1 MNASDYSDDADLE
14 ETGSFAA
21 GSVRFLSPEIELPSA
36 PGFSPGSTYFP
47 AGSEDSA
54 FAAEPEAEPAVEPW
68 PEPET
73 EAAVGPES
81 AFDTFD
87 TFEPSASFEPDAV
100 SPEPEAVSPEPE
112 PEYRARP
119 EFSDVFTRPAFI
131 GKPDLPPEA
140 PAEPEPAPEPLA
152 PEPLAPEAEASAEP
166 EDSLEQ
172 EVSAASESGASA
184 ASSDVFTRPE
194 YTAKPD
200 YSSFFTRPAFFPA
213 SEGDGEQP
221 KPAEEPRYSAP
232 GESRYPAPGEPP
244 RSLSGESRYPRPQE
258 TPYPAPEEPR
268 SSFSERSRYPS
279 PQEAPYAAPEESR
292 YPAPGEPPRSFSEE
306 SRYSGSKETTYTALD
321 DPRFSAPGEPRRSPA
336 AESRYSAPQETPYSA
351 PEEPRYPAPEEPR
364 PSFSGGSR
372 YSGPAETPYSAPDG
386 PRFSP
391 LAESRYTGP
400 NEHMLSH
407 PEGSAIPAAPS
418 RNGTATAA
426 EPVNAETPEPA
437 ATVEVPGKPADRHPV
452 RTTGELSVLRSPER
466 PVGIESR
473 LPDLWGYDGYPVVE
487 NTQPVDDQ
495 AGIVSLGYIGAAIR
509 RKKKVWVLTTA
520 LGVLVAGALYAT
532 HKATY
537 TNTTTVQLALN
548 PNLDAATALQTD
560 AILAEDST
568 MAQLAMQKL
577 GLHDTVPAFL
587 KTYTVTVST
596 TASNLLTFA
605 TTAATPNAA
614 YNETNTLATTF
625 LQYRAQTELEKE
637 SANTAAQDQQVT
649 QTQQQISQLNSQIK
663 KLKNEGVSTTDSRL
677 VRLQSD
683 LSTAQTLL
691 ASLQSNVASA
701 NATQRSTTAQLIAG
715 SSVLD
720 TGIPAE
726 GVSKK
731 KFAIEYGGGAIF
743 GGLVIGL
750 LIVAIGAILS
760 DRLRR
765 RDDVAAAL
773 GAPVRVSVASGG
785 KRSRKANREADLK
798 RVAAHLGAAVPRGSE
813 GSGSLVVVAVDGKK
827 FISEAIRE
835 LAVATAKEGKRVVV
849 ADLAGGALGRSFG
862 TKEPGIRGVDVAG
875 TRMVLVTPDRGDLAP
890 VGPLHAPLL
899 GTPMNGIQNVQ
910 AAADLFI
917 TLAAVNPATG
927 AAHLKTWADE
937 AVAVVTAG
945 ESSVTRV
952 QAVGEMIRFAG
963 ADLTSAI
970 LLGADEKDESL
981 GYATV

>member
-1 MNASDYSDDADLE
+1 
-14 ETGSFAA
+14 
-21 GSVRFLSPEIELPSA
+21 V
-36 PGFSPGSTYFP
+36 
-47 AGSEDSA
+47 
-54 FAAEPEAEPAVEPW
+54 
-68 PEPET
+68 
-73 EAAVGPES
+73 
-81 AFDTFD
+81 
-87 TFEPSASFEPDAV
+87 
-100 SPEPEAVSPEPE
+100 
-112 PEYRARP
+112 
-119 EFSDVFTRPAFI
+119 
-131 GKPDLPPEA
+131 
-140 PAEPEPAPEPLA
+140 
-152 PEPLAPEAEASAEP
+152 
-166 EDSLEQ
+166 
-172 EVSAASESGASA
+172 
-184 ASSDVFTRPE
+184 
-194 YTAKPD
+194 
-200 YSSFFTRPAFFPA
+200 
-213 SEGDGEQP
+213 
-221 KPAEEPRYSAP
+221 
-232 GESRYPAPGEPP
+232 
-244 RSLSGESRYPRPQE
+244 
-258 TPYPAPEEPR
+258 
-268 SSFSERSRYPS
+268 
-279 PQEAPYAAPEESR
+279 
-292 YPAPGEPPRSFSEE
+292 
-306 SRYSGSKETTYTALD
+306 
-321 DPRFSAPGEPRRSPA
+321 
-336 AESRYSAPQETPYSA
+336 
-351 PEEPRYPAPEEPR
+351 
-364 PSFSGGSR
+364 
-372 YSGPAETPYSAPDG
+372 
-386 PRFSP
+386 
-391 LAESRYTGP
+391 
-400 NEHMLSH
+400 
-407 PEGSAIPAAPS
+407 
-418 RNGTATAA
+418 
-426 EPVNAETPEPA
+426 
-437 ATVEVPGKPADRHPV
+437 TVEVPGKLAAQHPV

-466 PVGIESR
+466 PVGVESR
-473 LPDLWGYDGYPVVE
+473 LPDLWGYDGYPVVD

-495 AGIVSLGYIGAAIR
+495 AGIVSLGYIGAAIK
-509 RKKKVWVLTTA
+509 RKKKIWVLTTA

-537 TNTTTVQLALN
+537 SNTTTVQLALN

-560 AILAEDST
+560 AILAVDST

-577 GLHDTVPAFL
+577 GLHEPVPTFL

-596 TASNLLTFA
+596 TAANLLTFTA
-605 TTAATPNAA
+605 TTATPNAA

-637 SANTAAQDQQVT
+637 SANTAAQDQQLT

-663 KLKNEGVSTTDSRL
+663 KLKNEGVTTGDSRL
-677 VRLQSD
+677 VRLQND

-691 ASLQSNVASA
+691 ASLQANVASA

-726 GVSKK
+726 RVSKK

-743 GGLVIGL
+743 GGLVLGL

-785 KRSRKANREADLK
+785 KRSRKANRAADLK
-798 RVAAHLGAAVPRGSE
+798 RVAAHLGAAVPTGSE
-813 GSGSLVVVAVDGKK
+813 SAGSLVVVAVDGKK
-827 FISEAIRE
+827 FVSEAIRE

-849 ADLAGGALGRSFG
+849 ADLAGGALGESFG

-963 ADLTSAI
+963 ADLTSAV
-970 LLGADEKDESL
+970 LLGADERDESL

>member
-1 MNASDYSDDADLE
+1 M
-14 ETGSFAA
+14 
-21 GSVRFLSPEIELPSA
+21 
-36 PGFSPGSTYFP
+36 
-47 AGSEDSA
+47 
-54 FAAEPEAEPAVEPW
+54 
-68 PEPET
+68 
-73 EAAVGPES
+73 
-81 AFDTFD
+81 
-87 TFEPSASFEPDAV
+87 
-100 SPEPEAVSPEPE
+100 
-112 PEYRARP
+112 
-119 EFSDVFTRPAFI
+119 
-131 GKPDLPPEA
+131 
-140 PAEPEPAPEPLA
+140 
-152 PEPLAPEAEASAEP
+152 
-166 EDSLEQ
+166 
-172 EVSAASESGASA
+172 
-184 ASSDVFTRPE
+184 
-194 YTAKPD
+194 
-200 YSSFFTRPAFFPA
+200 
-213 SEGDGEQP
+213 
-221 KPAEEPRYSAP
+221 
-232 GESRYPAPGEPP
+232 
-244 RSLSGESRYPRPQE
+244 SGESRYPRPQE

-279 PQEAPYAAPEESR
+279 PQEAPYSAPEESR
-292 YPAPGEPPRSFSEE
+292 YPAPGEPPRSFSGE
-306 SRYSGSKETTYTALD
+306 SRYSGSKETKYTPLD
-321 DPRFSAPGEPRRSPA
+321 DPRFSAPGAEPRRSFA
-336 AESRYSAPQETPYSA
+336 AEPRYSGPQETPYSA
-351 PEEPRYPAPEEPR
+351 PEESRYPAPGEPR
-364 PSFSGGSR
+364 RSFSGESR
-372 YSGPAETPYSAPDG
+372 YSGPTETPHSAPNG
-386 PRFSP
+386 ARFSP
-391 LAESRYTGP
+391 LGESRYSGP
-400 NEHMLSH
+400 KERRISR

-418 RNGTATAA
+418 QNGTATAA
-426 EPVNAETPEPA
+426 EPANAETPEPA
-437 ATVEVPGKPADRHPV
+437 VTVEVPGKPAAQHPV

-466 PVGIESR
+466 PVGVESR
-473 LPDLWGYDGYPVVE
+473 LPDLWGYDGYPVVD

-577 GLHDTVPAFL
+577 GLHETVPAFL

-596 TASNLLTFA
+596 TATNLLTFTA
-605 TTAATPNAA
+605 TAATPNAA

-649 QTQQQISQLNSQIK
+649 QTQQQVSQLNSQIK
-663 KLKNEGVSTTDSRL
+663 KLKNEGVTTGDSRL
-677 VRLQSD
+677 VRLQND

-691 ASLQSNVASA
+691 ASLQANVASA

-798 RVAAHLGAAVPRGSE
+798 RVAAHLGAAVPTRFRGLGQPRGGRRGRQE
-813 GSGSLVVVAVDGKK
+813 VHQRGDQG
-827 FISEAIRE
+827 
-835 LAVATAKEGKRVVV
+835 
-849 ADLAGGALGRSFG
+849 AGGRDRQGGQARGRG
-862 TKEPGIRGVDVAG
+862 
-875 TRMVLVTPDRGDLAP
+875 
-890 VGPLHAPLL
+890 
-899 GTPMNGIQNVQ
+899 
-910 AAADLFI
+910 
-917 TLAAVNPATG
+917 
-927 AAHLKTWADE
+927 
-937 AVAVVTAG
+937 
-945 ESSVTRV
+945 
-952 QAVGEMIRFAG
+952 
-963 ADLTSAI
+963 
-970 LLGADEKDESL
+970 
-981 GYATV
+981 

>member
-1 MNASDYSDDADLE
+1 MNDQDDADFE
-14 ETGSFAA
+14 DSGSFAA
-21 GSVRFLSPEIELPSA
+21 GSVRFLSPEVGLPSVL
-36 PGFSPGSTYFP
+36 PSFTPKSSDFSAT
-47 AGSEDSA
+47 SEEPTESA
-54 FAAEPEAEPAVEPW
+54 FSSESEPEPGP
-68 PEPET
+68 
-73 EAAVGPES
+73 GPES
-81 AFDTFD
+81 AVEPADVFGAFDS
-87 TFEPSASFEPDAV
+87 FEPSASFEPSV
-100 SPEPEAVSPEPE
+100 SFEPSASFGPEGFSVDPEASAEPDVYAEPEESPAAESPAEPE
-112 PEYRARP
+112 SRSWPEY
-119 EFSDVFTRPAFI
+119 SDVFTKPAFF
-131 GKPDLPPEA
+131 GRPDLSAEPESSA
-140 PAEPEPAPEPLA
+140 GPEPAPEG
-152 PEPLAPEAEASAEP
+152 EA
-166 EDSLEQ
+166 
-172 EVSAASESGASA
+172 
-184 ASSDVFTRPE
+184 
-194 YTAKPD
+194 
-200 YSSFFTRPAFFPA
+200 SFFTRPAYFPA

-221 KPAEEPRYSAP
+221 KPVEEPRYSARGESRYP
-232 GESRYPAPGEPP
+232 SPQEPSFSAPAESRYPAPGEPR
-244 RSLSGESRYPRPQE
+244 RSFSGESRYSGPKETKYTPLDDPRFSAPGDGEPRRSFAAEPRYSGSQE
-258 TPYPAPEEPR
+258 TPHSAPAET
-268 SSFSERSRYPS
+268 
-279 PQEAPYAAPEESR
+279 PYAAPAESR
-292 YPAPGEPPRSFSEE
+292 YPAPGEPRRSFSGE
-306 SRYSGSKETTYTALD
+306 SRYSGPTETPHSA
-321 DPRFSAPGEPRRSPA
+321 PNGARFSPLGE
-336 AESRYSAPQETPYSA
+336 
-351 PEEPRYPAPEEPR
+351 
-364 PSFSGGSR
+364 SR
-372 YSGPAETPYSAPDG
+372 YSGPKE
-386 PRFSP
+386 RRI
-391 LAESRYTGP
+391 SR
-400 NEHMLSH
+400 

-418 RNGTATAA
+418 QNGTGTAA
-426 EPVNAETPEPA
+426 EPANAETLEPA
-437 ATVEVPGKPADRHPV
+437 VTIEVPGKRPAQHPV

-466 PVGIESR
+466 PVGAESR
-473 LPDLWGYDGYPVVE
+473 LPDLWGYDGYPVVD
-487 NTQPVDDQ
+487 NTPPADDQ

-577 GLHDTVPAFL
+577 GLHETVPAFL

-596 TASNLLTFA
+596 TAANLLTFT

-614 YNETNTLATTF
+614 YNETNTVAATF

-649 QTQQQISQLNSQIK
+649 QTQQQVSQLNSQIK
-663 KLKNEGVSTTDSRL
+663 KLKNEGVTTGDSRL
-677 VRLQSD
+677 VRLQND
-683 LSTAQTLL
+683 LTTAQTLL
-691 ASLQSNVASA
+691 ASLQANVASA

-798 RVAAHLGAAVPRGSE
+798 RVAAHLGAAVPTGSE
-813 GSGSLVVVAVDGKK
+813 SAGSLVVVAVDGKK
-827 FISEAIRE
+827 FVSEAIRE

-849 ADLAGGALGRSFG
+849 ADLAGGALGQSFG

-963 ADLTSAI
+963 ADLTSAV
-970 LLGADEKDESL
+970 LLGADGKDESL

>member
-1 MNASDYSDDADLE
+1 
-14 ETGSFAA
+14 
-21 GSVRFLSPEIELPSA
+21 
-36 PGFSPGSTYFP
+36 
-47 AGSEDSA
+47 
-54 FAAEPEAEPAVEPW
+54 
-68 PEPET
+68 
-73 EAAVGPES
+73 
-81 AFDTFD
+81 
-87 TFEPSASFEPDAV
+87 
-100 SPEPEAVSPEPE
+100 
-112 PEYRARP
+112 
-119 EFSDVFTRPAFI
+119 
-131 GKPDLPPEA
+131 
-140 PAEPEPAPEPLA
+140 
-152 PEPLAPEAEASAEP
+152 
-166 EDSLEQ
+166 
-172 EVSAASESGASA
+172 
-184 ASSDVFTRPE
+184 
-194 YTAKPD
+194 
-200 YSSFFTRPAFFPA
+200 
-213 SEGDGEQP
+213 
-221 KPAEEPRYSAP
+221 
-232 GESRYPAPGEPP
+232 
-244 RSLSGESRYPRPQE
+244 
-258 TPYPAPEEPR
+258 
-268 SSFSERSRYPS
+268 
-279 PQEAPYAAPEESR
+279 
-292 YPAPGEPPRSFSEE
+292 
-306 SRYSGSKETTYTALD
+306 
-321 DPRFSAPGEPRRSPA
+321 
-336 AESRYSAPQETPYSA
+336 
-351 PEEPRYPAPEEPR
+351 
-364 PSFSGGSR
+364 
-372 YSGPAETPYSAPDG
+372 
-386 PRFSP
+386 
-391 LAESRYTGP
+391 
-400 NEHMLSH
+400 MLSH

-418 RNGTATAA
+418 QNGTATAA

-437 ATVEVPGKPADRHPV
+437 VTVEVPGKPADRHPV

-577 GLHDTVPAFL
+577 GLHETVPAFL

-596 TASNLLTFA
+596 TASNLLTF
-605 TTAATPNAA
+605 TTTTATPNAA

-849 ADLAGGALGRSFG
+849 ADLAGGALGQSFG

-963 ADLTSAI
+963 ADLTSAV

>member
-1 MNASDYSDDADLE
+1 
-14 ETGSFAA
+14 
-21 GSVRFLSPEIELPSA
+21 PE
-36 PGFSPGSTYFP
+36 G
-47 AGSEDSA
+47 
-54 FAAEPEAEPAVEPW
+54 EA
-68 PEPET
+68 
-73 EAAVGPES
+73 
-81 AFDTFD
+81 
-87 TFEPSASFEPDAV
+87 
-100 SPEPEAVSPEPE
+100 
-112 PEYRARP
+112 
-119 EFSDVFTRPAFI
+119 
-131 GKPDLPPEA
+131 
-140 PAEPEPAPEPLA
+140 
-152 PEPLAPEAEASAEP
+152 
-166 EDSLEQ
+166 
-172 EVSAASESGASA
+172 
-184 ASSDVFTRPE
+184 
-194 YTAKPD
+194 
-200 YSSFFTRPAFFPA
+200 SFFTRPAFFPA

-221 KPAEEPRYSAP
+221 KPVEEPRYSPP
-232 GESRYPAPGEPP
+232 GESRYPSPQEPSFSPAESRYPAPGEPR
-244 RSLSGESRYPRPQE
+244 RSFSGESRYSGPKE
-258 TPYPAPEEPR
+258 TPYAAPAESRYPAPEEPR
-268 SSFSERSRYPS
+268 RSFSGESRYSGPKETKYTPLDDPRFS
-279 PQEAPYAAPEESR
+279 ATGDGDPRRSSAAEPRYSGPKETPYSAPAETPYAAPAESR
-292 YPAPGEPPRSFSEE
+292 YPAPGEPRRSFSGESRYSGPTETPHSAPNGARFSPLGE
-306 SRYSGSKETTYTALD
+306 SRYSGSKE
-321 DPRFSAPGEPRRSPA
+321 RRI
-336 AESRYSAPQETPYSA
+336 SR
-351 PEEPRYPAPEEPR
+351 
-364 PSFSGGSR
+364 
-372 YSGPAETPYSAPDG
+372 
-386 PRFSP
+386 
-391 LAESRYTGP
+391 
-400 NEHMLSH
+400 
-407 PEGSAIPAAPS
+407 PEGSAIPDAPS
-418 RNGTATAA
+418 QNGTATAA
-426 EPVNAETPEPA
+426 EPADAETPEPA
-437 ATVEVPGKPADRHPV
+437 VTIEVPGKLPAQHPV

-466 PVGIESR
+466 PVGAESR
-473 LPDLWGYDGYPVVE
+473 LPDLWGYDGYPVVD
-487 NTQPVDDQ
+487 NTPPVDDQ

-577 GLHDTVPAFL
+577 GLHETVPAFL

-596 TASNLLTFA
+596 TAANLLTFT

-614 YNETNTLATTF
+614 YNETNTVATTF

-649 QTQQQISQLNSQIK
+649 QTQQQVSQLNSQIK
-663 KLKNEGVSTTDSRL
+663 KLKNEGVTTGDSRL
-677 VRLQSD
+677 ARLQND
-683 LSTAQTLL
+683 LTTAQTLL
-691 ASLQSNVASA
+691 ASMQANVASA

-798 RVAAHLGAAVPRGSE
+798 RVAAHLGAAVPTGSE
-813 GSGSLVVVAVDGKK
+813 SAGSLVVVAVDGKK
-827 FISEAIRE
+827 FVSEAIRE

-849 ADLAGGALGRSFG
+849 ADLAGGALGQSFG

-963 ADLTSAI
+963 ADLTSAV
-970 LLGADEKDESL
+970 LLGADGKDESL

>member
-1 MNASDYSDDADLE
+1 M
-14 ETGSFAA
+14 
-21 GSVRFLSPEIELPSA
+21 
-36 PGFSPGSTYFP
+36 
-47 AGSEDSA
+47 
-54 FAAEPEAEPAVEPW
+54 
-68 PEPET
+68 
-73 EAAVGPES
+73 
-81 AFDTFD
+81 
-87 TFEPSASFEPDAV
+87 
-100 SPEPEAVSPEPE
+100 
-112 PEYRARP
+112 
-119 EFSDVFTRPAFI
+119 
-131 GKPDLPPEA
+131 
-140 PAEPEPAPEPLA
+140 
-152 PEPLAPEAEASAEP
+152 
-166 EDSLEQ
+166 
-172 EVSAASESGASA
+172 
-184 ASSDVFTRPE
+184 
-194 YTAKPD
+194 
-200 YSSFFTRPAFFPA
+200 
-213 SEGDGEQP
+213 
-221 KPAEEPRYSAP
+221 
-232 GESRYPAPGEPP
+232 PGEP
-244 RSLSGESRYPRPQE
+244 R
-258 TPYPAPEEPR
+258 
-268 SSFSERSRYPS
+268 
-279 PQEAPYAAPEESR
+279 
-292 YPAPGEPPRSFSEE
+292 RSFAEE
-306 SRYSGSKETTYTALD
+306 NRYSGPKETAYTALD
-321 DPRFSAPGEPRRSPA
+321 DPLFSAPGEARRSFA
-336 AESRYSAPQETPYSA
+336 AESRYSGPKETPFAA
-351 PEEPRYPAPEEPR
+351 PEEPRYPAPGEAR
-364 PSFSGGSR
+364 RSFAV
-372 YSGPAETPYSAPDG
+372 PAEE

-391 LAESRYTGP
+391 LGESRYSGATERG
-400 NEHMLSH
+400 LSR
-407 PEGSAIPAAPS
+407 PEGTAIPAAPS
-418 RNGTATAA
+418 QNGTGTAA
-426 EPVNAETPEPA
+426 EPANAAETLEPA
-437 ATVEVPGKPADRHPV
+437 VTVEVPGKPAAQHPV

-466 PVGIESR
+466 PVGFESR
-473 LPDLWGYDGYPVVE
+473 LPDLWGYDGYPIPD

-495 AGIVSLGYIGAAIR
+495 AGIVSLGYIGAAIK

-520 LGVLVAGALYAT
+520 LGVLVAGGLYAT

-537 TNTTTVQLALN
+537 SNTTTVQLALN
-548 PNLDAATALQTD
+548 PNLDAATAIQTD
-560 AILAEDST
+560 AILAVDST
-568 MAQLAMQKL
+568 MAQLTMQKL
-577 GLHDTVPAFL
+577 GLHETVPAFL

-596 TASNLLTFA
+596 TANNLLTFTA
-605 TTAATPNAA
+605 TAATPNAA

-649 QTQQQISQLNSQIK
+649 QTQQQIGQLNSQIK
-663 KLKNEGVSTTDSRL
+663 NLKNEGVSTTDSRL
-677 VRLQSD
+677 VRLQND

-731 KFAIEYGGGAIF
+731 KFAIEYGGGAVF

-798 RVAAHLGAAVPRGSE
+798 RVAAHLGAAVPSGSE
-813 GSGSLVVVAVDGKK
+813 GSGSLVVVAVDGKQ
-827 FISEAIRE
+827 FVSEAIRE

-849 ADLAGGALGRSFG
+849 ADLAGGALGEVFG

-910 AAADLFI
+910 TAADLFI
-917 TLAAVNPATG
+917 TLATVTPATG

-945 ESSVTRV
+945 ESSVTKV

-963 ADLTSAI
+963 ADLNSAI
-970 LLGADEKDESL
+970 LLGADERDESL

>member
-1 MNASDYSDDADLE
+1 VTASDYSDDADLE

-21 GSVRFLSPEIELPSA
+21 GSVRFLSPEIKLPSG

-47 AGSEDSA
+47 AESEDSA

-68 PEPET
+68 PEPEP

-81 AFDTFD
+81 ALGTFDTFD
-87 TFEPSASFEPDAV
+87 TFEPSAPFEPDTV
-100 SPEPEAVSPEPE
+100 SPEPEPVLPEPEAVLPEPE

-140 PAEPEPAPEPLA
+140 PAGPEPAPEPLA
-152 PEPLAPEAEASAEP
+152 PEAQASAEP

-172 EVSAASESGASA
+172 EVPAASESGPSA

-213 SEGDGEQP
+213 SEGDDEQP
-221 KPAEEPRYSAP
+221 KPVEEPRYSP
-232 GESRYPAPGEPP
+232 LGESRYPVPGEAP
-244 RSLSGESRYPRPQE
+244 RSFSAESRYPRPQE

-279 PQEAPYAAPEESR
+279 PQEAPYSAPAESR
-292 YPAPGEPPRSFSEE
+292 YPSPGEPPRSFSAE
-306 SRYSGSKETTYTALD
+306 SRYSGPKETRYTVLD
-321 DPRFSAPGEPRRSPA
+321 DPRFSAPGEP
-336 AESRYSAPQETPYSA
+336 
-351 PEEPRYPAPEEPR
+351 PAPEESR

-400 NEHMLSH
+400 KEHVLSR
-407 PEGSAIPAAPS
+407 PEGSPIPAAPS

-437 ATVEVPGKPADRHPV
+437 ATVEVSGKPADRHPV

-473 LPDLWGYDGYPVVE
+473 LPDVWGYDGYPVVE

-509 RKKKVWVLTTA
+509 RKKKIWVLTTA

-577 GLHDTVPAFL
+577 GLHETVPAFL
-587 KTYTVTVST
+587 KTYTVTLST
-596 TASNLLTFA
+596 TASDLLTFTA
-605 TTAATPNAA
+605 TAATPNAA

-649 QTQQQISQLNSQIK
+649 QTQQQVSQLNSQIK

-701 NATQRSTTAQLIAG
+701 NATQRSATAQLIAG

-785 KRSRKANREADLK
+785 KRARKANREADLK
-798 RVAAHLGAAVPRGSE
+798 RVAAHLGAAVPSDSE

-849 ADLAGGALGRSFG
+849 ADLAGGALGQSFG

-917 TLAAVNPATG
+917 TLATVNPATG
-927 AAHLKTWADE
+927 GAHLKTWADE

-970 LLGADEKDESL
+970 LLGADQKDESL